1 MAGDHRNEEKALL
14 ASVRACTA
22 CAGLPL
28 GPRPILQWDPAA
40 PILIAGQAPGRR
52 THERGIPFDDP
63 SGERLRDWLGVNSA
77 EFYDPARFAI
87 LPMAFCFPGAGKSGD
102 LPPRPECASLWRQ
115 QLMRRLKNVRLTIIL
130 GRYAAQWHLRMS
142 GGALTAEVARWRE
155 TLPKVVALPH
165 PSPRNRNWLTQNPWF
180 EAELLPDLRRRVR
193 DALRKSLT
201 RYE

>member
-1 MAGDHRNEEKALL
+1 MAGRDQDADTTLL
-14 ASVRACTA
+14 DSIRACTA
-22 CAGLPL
+22 CKGLPL

-63 SGERLRDWLGVNSA
+63 SGERLRDWLGVSS
-77 EFYDPARFAI
+77 EDFYDPARFAI

-102 LPPRPECASLWRQ
+102 LPPRPECASLWRH
-115 QLMRRLKNVRLTIIL
+115 QLMRRLEKIRLTVIL
-130 GRYAAQWHLRMS
+130 GRYAAQWHLGTS
-142 GGALTAEVARWRE
+142 GGALTVEVARWRE
-155 TLPKVVALPH
+155 TLPTVVLLPH

-193 DALRKSLT
+193 AMLRK
-201 RYE
+201 R